1 MGKGYFP
8 LLMVI
13 FSFVAFLVVGEEK
26 GDKYLPNDISK
37 HISKVDRGG
46 EIMGHKVNQSKLV

>member
-1 MGKGYFP
+1 
-8 LLMVI
+8 MVI

-37 HISKVDRGG
+37 HISKVDTGG